1 MAALV
6 GEMVRVWVGSEQGL
20 VGGGWWLASD
30 EGWSEHAGS
39 GTLSLWS
46 IRAAVHGVAW
56 CAECCKVVVV
66 GSGGGVGGWWV
77 MADQF
82 R

>member
-30 EGWSEHAGS
+30 EGWRDVGS
-39 GTLSLWS
+39 DIRSVWS
-46 IRAAVHGVAW
+46 IRVGVRGVAW
-56 CAECCKVVVV
+56 RGALSVARCRTCTEAGRE
-66 GSGGGVGGWWV
+66 GAGGGPK
-77 MADQF
+77 

>member
-46 IRAAVHGVAW
+46 IRVAVHGVAW
-56 CAECCKVVVV
+56 CVECCKVLLRVE
-66 GSGGGVGGWWV
+66 VGGWVVVWV
-77 MADQF
+77 GGG
-82 R
+82 